1 MPKTK
6 GLSMSIMSNHADTIQ
21 QKNQLNQI
29 KDTEIIS
36 IRSIHK
42 SKDYELFK
50 PYYLQR
56 ELQQKNL
63 QKLREAIDRHNLLGQ
78 NPIQVIRSDAK
89 LLDIEHPY
97 LITNGN
103 HRFTIAKEKN
113 LEVFFIDVSDDFD
126 PNDLIDT
133 GHCLSK
139 WAIPQFLQFYLKQG
153 KEDYIKF
160 DRFYKEMGL
169 DIHTAL
175 PLTTEFS
182 KQSRL
187 SDRFRKGEFI
197 FIDEDKRRKEITLA
211 REFLNVLVA
220 YGCAKK
226 DFLNNSAFFEGY
238 IKLMNHPEY
247 NHKKLIQSI
256 ESGGKDTSLRL
267 PNYNYRHQFYEWF
280 KYNLLKVNPET
291 EL

>member
-1 MPKTK
+1 
-6 GLSMSIMSNHADTIQ
+6 MSNQLSAQLDLYQ
-21 QKNQLNQI
+21 QQNELNQTNS
-29 KDTEIIS
+29 TEIIS
-36 IRSIHK
+36 ERKIFYSK
-42 SKDYELFK
+42 SYKLFK
-50 PYYLQR
+50 PYHLQR
-56 ELQQKNL
+56 ELQTKNL
-63 QKLREAIDRHNLLGQ
+63 QKLREAIDRHNLLSQ
-78 NPIQVIRSDAK
+78 NPIQVIRSHPEK
-89 LLDIEHPY
+89 LDEENPY

-103 HRFTIAKEKN
+103 HRFAIAKEKD
-113 LEVFFIDVSDDFD
+113 LEIYFMDVSDDFD

-133 GHCLSK
+133 GYCLSK
-139 WAIPQFLQFYLKQG
+139 WAIPQFLQFYVKQK

-160 DRFYKEMGL
+160 DRFYKDMQL

-197 FIDEDKRRKEITLA
+197 FIDEDKRRKEITLGK
-211 REFLNVLVA
+211 EFLSVLVA

-226 DFLNNSAFFEGY
+226 EFLSNSAFFEGY
-238 IKLMNHPEY
+238 IKLMNHPDY
-247 NHKKLIQSI
+247 NHKKLIQNI
-256 ESGGKDTSLRL
+256 EAGGKDTSLRL

-280 KYNLLKVNPET
+280 KYNLLKVNPEN